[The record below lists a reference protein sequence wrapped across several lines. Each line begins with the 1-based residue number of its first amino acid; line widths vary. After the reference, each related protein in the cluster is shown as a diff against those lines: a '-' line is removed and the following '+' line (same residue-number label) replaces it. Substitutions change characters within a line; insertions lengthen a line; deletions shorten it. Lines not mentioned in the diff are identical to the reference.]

1 MSSSDITEDRSS
13 SRTRPA
19 KISAI
24 RNGVGGGVHRADSKV
39 YFWYRNEG
47 KNVMD
52 LDNQNV
58 LWGSKHRNYFSKL
71 TTCLNDSARPHK
83 MLPVWVKTHDLS
95 HNLKQ
100 VFFVLRDWSWTMK
113 TSQAVWH
120 CSAML
125 DRASSRGTA
134 PRNNDALRMHWISRW
149 DLLVNPKEVEEHMHK
164 GPVRGRTQFIST
176 DFGNTDFSM
185 LWTLQYQLTENSRQY
200 VT

>member
-1 MSSSDITEDRSS
+1 MTRFLRECQTFGKEFLRDQHTEGRIGQISTPEQRRLWVSTQPCIINVADVSNNE
-13 SRTRPA
+13 TEW
-19 KISAI
+19 ISA
-24 RNGVGGGVHRADSKV
+24 RTQ
-39 YFWYRNEG
+39 E
-47 KNVMD
+47 
-52 LDNQNV
+52 
-58 LWGSKHRNYFSKL
+58 
-71 TTCLNDSARPHK
+71 
-83 MLPVWVKTHDLS
+83 MLPVWAKTHDLS

-100 VFFVLRDWSWTMK
+100 VFFVLRDWSWTTK

-149 DLLVNPKEVEEHMHK
+149 DLLVNPKEVAEHKHK
-164 GPVRGRTQFIST
+164 GPVWGRTQFIST
-176 DFGNTDFSM
+176 DVGNTDFSM